1 MKVTVTAR
9 LPLPI
14 VTVHVVTLTESQPV
28 HPPKPVVEA
37 VNTTEVFVGNDVLHV
52 LAQPRPAGELVIVP
66 APLPTKLTVSAG
78 PTKHTTLAV
87 MFEVTIDPDDG
98 PALIV
103 AEINAL
109 PHARPAAVS
118 TPLASTVAIS
128 GVFEAQVA

>member
-1 MKVTVTAR
+1 M
-9 LPLPI
+9 L
-14 VTVHVVTLTESQPV
+14 TVHVVPLKESQLA
-28 HPPKPVVEA
+28 HPPKVPVVEG
-37 VNTTEVFVGNDVLHV
+37 VSTTEVFDGNDVLHV
-52 LAQPRPAGELVIVP
+52 LAQLRPAGELVIVP

-87 MFEVTIDPDDG
+87 MFEVTIEPDDG

-109 PHARPAAVS
+109 PQARPAAVS
-118 TPLASTVAIS
+118 TPFASTVAIS